1 MTEIDFAVAFLLI
14 ISILTYSIVS
24 VSNKL
29 SNDFNLFTEKKLEE
43 SVSSFSKQLLKIQ
56 DEKSLISNFKKIQVS
71 FQEIGSYSHTENL
84 NITITPLVSKI
95 HVYDNHLNEVPSTV
109 LNNVYNVI
117 VSFNL
122 DFLPNEKRY
131 VNIFYDDVPTSNIAY
146 TSNGNNIAGIILS
159 EEDVYVLSQERCSNL
174 RALSYEETR
183 SKFNLL
189 DNFNI
194 SECNHGYSP
203 PDTANV
209 IVKSVPVLIE
219 KSDGTLLVDFVRI
232 KVW

>member
-14 ISILTYSIVS
+14 ISVLTYSIVS

-43 SVSSFSKQLLKIQ
+43 SVSSLSKQLLKIQ
-56 DEKSLISNFKKIQVS
+56 DEKSLISNFKKIKVS

-84 NITITPLVSKI
+84 NITITPIVNKI
-95 HVYDNHLNEVPSTV
+95 HVYDNYLNEIPSTV
-109 LNNVYNVI
+109 LNNVDNVI

-122 DFLPNEKRY
+122 DFSPNEKKY
-131 VNIFYDDVPTSNIAY
+131 VNIFYDDVPTSSIDY
-146 TSNGNNIAGIILS
+146 TSDENNITSIILS
-159 EEDVYVLSQERCSNL
+159 EEDVYVLSQQRCSNL
-174 RALSYEETR
+174 KALSYEETR
-183 SKFNLL
+183 NKFGLL

-194 SECNHGYSP
+194 SGCDYGYAA
-203 PDTANV
+203 PDTANI
-209 IVKSVPVLIE
+209 IVKSVPILIE
-219 KSDGTLLVDFVRI
+219 KSDGTLYMDFVRL

>member
-14 ISILTYSIVS
+14 ISVLTYSIIS

-43 SVSSFSKQLLKIQ
+43 SASSFSKQLLKIQ
-56 DEKSLISNFKKIQVS
+56 DEKSLISNFKKIKVS

-84 NITITPLVSKI
+84 NITITPIVNKI
-95 HVYDNHLNEVPSTV
+95 HVYDNYLNEIPSTV
-109 LNNVYNVI
+109 LNNVDNVI

-122 DFLPNEKRY
+122 DFSPNEKKY
-131 VNIFYDDVPTSNIAY
+131 VNIFYDDVLTSSIDY
-146 TSNGNNIAGIILS
+146 TSDENNITSIILS
-159 EEDVYVLSQERCSNL
+159 EEDVYVLSQQRCSNL
-174 RALSYEETR
+174 KALSYEETR
-183 SKFNLL
+183 NKFGLL

-194 SECNHGYSP
+194 SGCDYGYAA
-203 PDTANV
+203 PDAANI
-209 IVKSVPVLIE
+209 IVKSVPILIE
-219 KSDGTLLVDFVRI
+219 KSDGTLYMDFVRL

>member
-14 ISILTYSIVS
+14 ISVLTYSIVS

-43 SVSSFSKQLLKIQ
+43 SASSFSKQLLKIQ
-56 DEKSLISNFKKIQVS
+56 DEKSLISSFKKIQAS
-71 FQEIGSYSHTENL
+71 FQEIGSYSHTESL
-84 NITITPLVSKI
+84 SITITPLVDKI
-95 HVYDNHLNEVPSTV
+95 HVYDNYLNEIPSTV
-109 LNNVYNVI
+109 SNNVDNVTI
-117 VSFNL
+117 SFNL
-122 DFLPNEKRY
+122 DFLTNEKKY
-131 VNIFYDDVPTSNIAY
+131 VNIFYDGTSSNIAY
-146 TSNGNNIAGIILS
+146 TSDENNITSTILS
-159 EEDVYVLSQERCSNL
+159 EEDVYILSQQRCSGL
-174 RALSYEETR
+174 KALSYEETR
-183 SKFNLL
+183 DKFGLL

-194 SECNHGYSP
+194 SECDHGYTA

-219 KSDGTLLVDFVRI
+219 KSDGTLYLDFVRV